1 MNQPLASRSPDGP
14 APRGWFDYTRWVAT
28 RSPALQC
35 LTRALRFDV
44 STPGAG
50 MPLDGSSP
58 AALDSLYA
66 LKDMAWAV
74 YLQDGAWRLHV
85 ASGLEVTLNGTPT
98 GGQALSTGDVIGSD
112 DVWRFALGDWPGATD
127 ATFDART
134 LRAPDDD
141 ALALVYRD
149 VLLERSAPA
158 AEALRRPVPLA
169 EQARHLWPFA
179 RDIARGFVEARFA
192 GPHVRALVVRRPA
205 FDLVDFAQALALVA
219 PSLPGLTTV
228 RTYGLSTD
236 DGAQLALLLAR
247 HEGLEGLTRLE
258 AGARGAFLLDDFRAQ
273 DRLDETERGVRAMSS
288 PREGPARP
296 LSLEL
301 VSWDGWTSLEPLTQ
315 TRRVGLDRD
324 TALVF
329 HDGGGA
335 LVSEADGLV
344 RLLRRDDW
352 VLEVSDRAPDG
363 VTPRL
368 RGVPMRGAFGVGPGD
383 ELELVPGL
391 VVRLGPG

>member
-1 MNQPLASRSPDGP
+1 MVAHFP
-14 APRGWFDYTRWVAT
+14 ALEGLT
-28 RSPALQC
+28 RSEHFGVGA
-35 LTRALRFDV
+35 
-44 STPGAG
+44 PGAG
-50 MPLDGSSP
+50 LPLEGTTL

-85 ASGLEVTLNGTPT
+85 ASGLEVTLNGAPT
-98 GGQALSTGDVIGSD
+98 GGQALASGDVIGSD
-112 DVWRFALGDWPGATD
+112 EVWRFVLGDWPGPTD

-134 LRAPDDD
+134 RAAPEDD

-149 VLLERSAPA
+149 VLLERGAPA
-158 AEALRRPVPLA
+158 AEALRRPVPIA

-179 RDIARGFVEARFA
+179 RDLARGFVEARFA
-192 GPHVRALVVRRPA
+192 GPHVRSLVMRRPA
-205 FDLVDFAQALALVA
+205 LDLVDFAQALASVA
-219 PSLPGLTTV
+219 PSLPRLEAV

-247 HEGLEGLTRLE
+247 QPGLERLTRLE

-273 DRLDETERGVRAMSS
+273 DRRDETERGVRAMSS

-315 TRRVGLDRD
+315 TKRVSVDRD

-329 HDGGGA
+329 HEGGGA
-335 LVSEADGLV
+335 LASETDGLV
-344 RLLRRDDW
+344 RLVRRDDW
-352 VLEVSDRAPDG
+352 VLEVSDRSPDA

-391 VVRLGPG
+391 LVRLGPG